1 LPRILRVRAR
11 LTRGERMV
19 AEQLRPNGIRDER
32 VLRVMAH
39 LPREE
44 FVPPLQRRLAYEDH
58 PIAIGG
64 GQTIS
69 QPLVVAA
76 MTQAIAPQ
84 PGDIVLE
91 VGSGSGY
98 QAAVLAL
105 LAGRVIGIERDR
117 RLAERGAETLRR
129 LGITNAEIHHGD
141 GSLGWPEAAPFDAIV
156 VSAAAPLVPPALI
169 DQLADPGRMVVPVE
183 SGREGQQD
191 LLLIRRVAGRLSSE
205 PIFPVRF
212 VPLVEGIEG

>member
-1 LPRILRVRAR
+1 MR
-11 LTRGERMV
+11 LTRAERMV
-19 AEQLRPNGIRDER
+19 GEQLRPNGIRDER
-32 VLRVMAH
+32 VLRAMAE

-44 FVPPLQRRLAYEDH
+44 FVPPHQRRMAYEDH

-84 PGDIVLE
+84 PGETVLE
-91 VGSGSGY
+91 IGSGSGY

-141 GSLGWPEAAPFDAIV
+141 GNLGWPQAAPYDAIV
-156 VSAAAPLVPPALI
+156 VSAAAPGVPPALI

-183 SGREGQQD
+183 SAREGQQD
-191 LLLIRRVAGRLSSE
+191 LLLIRRLAGRLSSQ

-212 VPLVEGIEG
+212 VPLVPGTED

>member
-1 LPRILRVRAR
+1 
-11 LTRGERMV
+11 MV
-19 AEQLRPNGIRDER
+19 AEQLRPNGIQDER
-32 VLRVMAH
+32 VLAAMAD

-44 FVPPLQRRLAYEDH
+44 FVPYLQRRLAYADH

-76 MTQAIAPQ
+76 MTQAVAPQ
-84 PGDIVLE
+84 PGETVLE

-98 QAAVLAL
+98 QSAVLAR

-141 GSLGWPEAAPFDAIV
+141 GSLGWPDAAPYDAIV
-156 VSAAAPLVPPALI
+156 VSAAAPSVPPALLA
-169 DQLADPGRMVVPVE
+169 QLASPGRMVVPVE
-183 SGREGQQD
+183 SGRLGQQD
-191 LLLIRRVAGRLSSE
+191 LLLIRREGERITTQ

-212 VPLVEGIEG
+212 VPLVEGTDG

>member
-1 LPRILRVRAR
+1 MR
-11 LTRGERMV
+11 LTRAERMV
-19 AEQLRPNGIRDER
+19 AEQLRPNGIQDER
-32 VLRVMAH
+32 VLRVMAD

-44 FVPPLQRRLAYEDH
+44 FVPPLMRRLAYEDH

-76 MTQAIAPQ
+76 MTQAVAPQ
-84 PGDIVLE
+84 PGETVLE
-91 VGSGSGY
+91 IGSGSGY
-98 QAAVLAL
+98 QAAILAR

-129 LGITNAEIHHGD
+129 LGITNAWIVHGD
-141 GSLGWPEAAPFDAIV
+141 GNLGWPEAAPYGVIV
-156 VSAAAPLVPPALI
+156 VSAAAPNVPPALI
-169 DQLADPGRMVVPVE
+169 AQLADPGRMVVPVE

-191 LLLIRRVAGRLSSE
+191 LLLIRQLGGRLSSE
-205 PIFPVRF
+205 PLFPVRF
-212 VPLVEGIEG
+212 VPLVVGTEG